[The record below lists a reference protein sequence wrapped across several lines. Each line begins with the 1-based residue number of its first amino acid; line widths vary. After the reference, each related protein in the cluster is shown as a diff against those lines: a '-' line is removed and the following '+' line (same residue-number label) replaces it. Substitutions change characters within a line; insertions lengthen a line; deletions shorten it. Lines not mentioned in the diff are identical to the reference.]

1 MSLVMILQEEGDQ
14 HVRYANE
21 IIWIWTEKKLRSQN
35 YDLERKF
42 VLVKWHFN
50 VASFNIIPSL

>member
-21 IIWIWTEKKLRSQN
+21 IIWIWTQKKLRSQN
-35 YDLERKF
+35 YNFELKF
-42 VLVKWHFN
+42 GPVKWHFN